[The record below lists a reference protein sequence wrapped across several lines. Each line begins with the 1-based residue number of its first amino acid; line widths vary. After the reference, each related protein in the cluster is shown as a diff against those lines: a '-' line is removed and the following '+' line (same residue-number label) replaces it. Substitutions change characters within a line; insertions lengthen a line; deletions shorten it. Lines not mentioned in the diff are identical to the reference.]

1 MSATYNL
8 GRIGLNLRG
17 DFDAAASYEKL
28 DVVFYDGSSYAAKSA
43 CTGVLPTNADFWT
56 LLASGTPG
64 TVASSD
70 DLYRLGIQA
79 GLTMASVSVV
89 AYAPT
94 NTGFNAR
101 CINNSSSGR
110 TPRVSWIAI
119 GIPDPAR
126 IG

>member
-1 MSATYNL
+1 MP
-8 GRIGLNLRG
+8 
-17 DFDAAASYEKL
+17 
-28 DVVFYDGSSYAAKSA
+28 VCVPVFYTGS
-43 CTGVLPTNADFWT
+43 T
-56 LLASGTPG
+56 
-64 TVASSD
+64 
-70 DLYRLGIQA
+70 

-119 GIPDPAR
+119 GVPDPAR

>member
-1 MSATYNL
+1 MSTTYNL

-79 GLTMASVSVV
+79 GLTDVFDVDSKKSR
-89 AYAPT
+89 
-94 NTGFNAR
+94 NTR
-101 CINNSSSGR
+101 SYSRSRSSKALCRSAFPCF
-110 TPRVSWIAI
+110 TPALR
-119 GIPDPAR
+119 D
-126 IG
+126 

>member
-1 MSATYNL
+1 
-8 GRIGLNLRG
+8 
-17 DFDAAASYEKL
+17 
-28 DVVFYDGSSYAAKSA
+28 
-43 CTGVLPTNADFWT
+43 
-56 LLASGTPG
+56 
-64 TVASSD
+64 
-70 DLYRLGIQA
+70 
-79 GLTMASVSVV
+79 MASVSVV